1 MELLRQQF
9 FNLDVMAQAWP
20 LILRGLGMTALLC
33 LAVIPLGLMGGL
45 AVAVASLSGRRLVRW
60 MAKGFID
67 LFRALPPL
75 VVLISSIPACPSQ
88 G

>member
-33 LAVIPLGLMGGL
+33 LAVIPLGLLGGL
-45 AVAVASLSGRRLVRW
+45 AVAVASLARKS
-60 MAKGFID
+60 
-67 LFRALPPL
+67 
-75 VVLISSIPACPSQ
+75 VV
-88 G
+88 